1 MFTNTLAE
9 RITRDLKWEEDEYLD
24 DDGYDGE
31 EEEESIE
38 LIHLQN
44 QVFQALIDS
53 IYDALVLYNSF
64 LVKLEEVA
72 ARFQEEIHELNDR
85 VCSLSTIYIRCL
97 TGDLL
102 DSASD
107 VGFLMH
113 RLLSVK

>member
-64 LVKLEEVA
+64 LVKLEEVEVEIGKRKRLGSKR
-72 ARFQEEIHELNDR
+72 RFT
-85 VCSLSTIYIRCL
+85 S
-97 TGDLL
+97 
-102 DSASD
+102 
-107 VGFLMH
+107 
-113 RLLSVK
+113 